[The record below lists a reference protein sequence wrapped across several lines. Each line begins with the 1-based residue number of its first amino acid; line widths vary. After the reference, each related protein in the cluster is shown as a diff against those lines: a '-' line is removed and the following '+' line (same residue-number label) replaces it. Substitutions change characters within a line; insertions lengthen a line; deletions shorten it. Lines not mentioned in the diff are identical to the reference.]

1 MFQAQTTR
9 IAAIAVFV
17 CLRVVTSTAWGEDGS
32 GSVGS
37 SRGPDR
43 HGSDPI
49 DLTVEAEEI
58 VFSDVYSNSG
68 STPMWCYG
76 NTLIVRLGEE
86 VFVSATESLP
96 QFKPL
101 NDCRW
106 VLMKR
111 TLGGWTRQQAD
122 EKGRQREPCLLG
134 CLPPDKLVL
143 SSNPTLL
150 GPDASGGGPARPEL
164 VVIEAAS
171 PKSPCRSLLPGWNGN
186 PRFNQHSYRAMGV
199 DAERGEVILFQDVG
213 LSHAEWAL
221 LDGDGQ
227 WTGGRLNWPPYAPT
241 DLSPY
246 GARHPRVHYGQV
258 VLQDRAVHYS
268 GCSAYDNWDRVRT
281 YEDMNLGV
289 VSGGRPPGM
298 VTRQRGNRS
307 RKLYYTWTDRIGEEP
322 FHEWI
327 EIDNTFA
334 DGGWL
339 FPGDMY
345 LDAEG
350 SVHLL
355 WYRGPMLRTLRDKQ
369 YPDIRRVYS
378 IEYALLR
385 EGKVLNRCALV
396 QAGEGH
402 DGAVPTDLDRECM
415 PYVGPDGGRIVGDP
429 LATPRFHI
437 TPDGRL
443 FVVYY
448 VTDGAELS
456 ENRILEI
463 EPDGT
468 CSAPATI
475 PLKHP
480 LTQFFTAT
488 PRAGCAPSWT
498 LDLFGHRRGDWRHR
512 EGSGLREY
520 EGTLSYAQVRIVVP
534 KTEGD

>member
-17 CLRVVTSTAWGEDGS
+17 CLRVVTSAAWGEDGS
-32 GSVGS
+32 GSVGT

-186 PRFNQHSYRAMGV
+186 PRFNQ
-199 DAERGEVILFQDVG
+199 
-213 LSHAEWAL
+213 
-221 LDGDGQ
+221 
-227 WTGGRLNWPPYAPT
+227 
-241 DLSPY
+241 
-246 GARHPRVHYGQV
+246 QV
-258 VLQDRAVHYS
+258 
-268 GCSAYDNWDRVRT
+268 
-281 YEDMNLGV
+281 
-289 VSGGRPPGM
+289 
-298 VTRQRGNRS
+298 
-307 RKLYYTWTDRIGEEP
+307 
-322 FHEWI
+322 
-327 EIDNTFA
+327 DNTFA

-355 WYRGPMLRTLRDKQ
+355 WYRAPMLRTLRDKQ

-520 EGTLSYAQVRIVVP
+520 EGTLSYAQVRIAVP

>member
-1 MFQAQTTR
+1 MFYAQHHR
-9 IAAIAVFV
+9 CGI
-17 CLRVVTSTAWGEDGS
+17 STALLSLWIFAAAEVAEPGAPPPAEQPNRS
-32 GSVGS
+32 PSI
-37 SRGPDR
+37 R
-43 HGSDPI
+43 
-49 DLTVEAEEI
+49 LTVEAEEV
-58 VFSDVYSNSG
+58 VFSDIYSNSG

-76 NTLIVRLGEE
+76 NTLIVRLGAD

-96 QFKPL
+96 QYKPL

-111 TLGGWTRQQAD
+111 TSGGWVREQAD

-134 CLPPDKLVL
+134 CLPPDKLLL

-150 GPDASGGGPARPEL
+150 GPGASGGGPARPEL
-164 VVIEAAS
+164 LVFDAS
-171 PKSPCRSLLPGWNGN
+171 NPKLPYQTLLPGWNGS
-186 PRFNQHSYRAMGV
+186 PRFSEHSYRSMGV

-213 LSHAEWAL
+213 ISHAEWAL
-221 LDGDGQ
+221 LNNDGR
-227 WTGGRLNWPPYAPT
+227 WVGGRLNWPPYAPT

-246 GARHPRVHYGQV
+246 GARHTRVHYGQV
-258 VLQDRAVHYS
+258 VLRDRAVHYS
-268 GCSAYDNWDRVRT
+268 GCSAFDNWDRVRT
-281 YEDMNLGV
+281 YEDMKLDLP
-289 VSGGRPPGM
+289 SGGRPPGM

-307 RKLYYTWTDRIGEEP
+307 RKLYYTWTDRIGEKP
-322 FHEWI
+322 FHDWI
-327 EIDNTFA
+327 EIDNTFE

-339 FPGDMY
+339 FPGDMH
-345 LDAEG
+345 LDDKG
-350 SVHLL
+350 HVHLL
-355 WYRGPMLRTLRDKQ
+355 WYRAPMLRTLRDEQ
-369 YPDIRRVYS
+369 YPDIRRVFS
-378 IEYALLR
+378 IEYAVLH
-385 EGKVLNRCALV
+385 EGRVVRRQTLV
-396 QAGEGH
+396 KAGEGH
-402 DGAVPTDLDRECM
+402 DGAIPTDLDREGM
-415 PYVGPDGGRIVGDP
+415 PYVGPGGGRIVGDP
-429 LATPRFHI
+429 LATVRFHI

-448 VTDGAELS
+448 VTDGAKLS

-463 EPDGT
+463 LPDGT
-468 CSAPATI
+468 ATLPHAI

-520 EGTLSYAQVRIVVP
+520 EGTLSYAQVRIAVP